1 MAAVFPCLGLNQT
14 VETTMFGNIGK
25 AQSGSDKQPKAV
37 SYHQNT
43 GCCQTIQNH
52 LNHRHRPSELLR
64 EPSMSLINERHSGIS
79 KGSSLSTLRVH
90 RSVRNLIS
98 VAERQ
103 HMIDLGRYCMK
114 YNGLGGVLLVSRVV
128 YIPHLRDKESE
139 TIDLLGLHRLSIASL
154 EAELL
159 PLCNTMCCFCRQK
172 GFFIESS
179 RI

>member
-1 MAAVFPCLGLNQT
+1 
-14 VETTMFGNIGK
+14 
-25 AQSGSDKQPKAV
+25 
-37 SYHQNT
+37 
-43 GCCQTIQNH
+43 
-52 LNHRHRPSELLR
+52 
-64 EPSMSLINERHSGIS
+64 MSLINESHSGIS
-79 KGSSLSTLRVH
+79 NGSSLSTLRVH
-90 RSVRNLIS
+90 RATKNLIS

-103 HMIDLGRYCMK
+103 HMRDLGSYCMK

-128 YIPHLRDKESE
+128 YIPHLRDKESD
-139 TIDLLGLHRLSIASL
+139 ILDLLGLHRLSIASL